1 MMHALTLT
9 SLLATAVPTALAA
22 VYVYSGDP
30 GRRRRAWQLLL
41 LLRRR
46 R

>member
-1 MMHALTLT
+1 MLHALTLPG
-9 SLLATAVPTALAA
+9 LLATTVPAALAA

-41 LLRRR
+41 LLRHRR
-46 R
+46 